1 MRLEASPAP
10 TWQRALVPALAVAVT
25 FLLTAGLVGLA
36 RANPLEAFYYF
47 LVEPFTSR
55 ASTLEVL
62 VKATPL
68 LLTGVAV
75 AFAFAA
81 GYYNIGAEG
90 QLYAGA
96 IAAAWLGPKLAGVP
110 AIAAAPLMLVAGF
123 AAGALWALP
132 PAWLKTRLAVD
143 EVVTT
148 LLLNSVIVF
157 FASALLNGP
166 WRDPISQWPQSPE
179 IAASAHFPI
188 LVARSRLHLGALVG
202 IGAATVFGWV
212 LSRTAFGLKM
222 RAVGLGREAAR
233 FVGINVPRTTLI
245 AALVSGGIA
254 GIAGVSEIAG
264 IHYHLI
270 ESISPG
276 YGYSGIVVATLGGLN
291 AMGVGL
297 AALFLGLILT
307 GALGVSRALGVPSY
321 LGDVVQAT
329 LLLTTL
335 ALLLLSRY
343 RVRLITHRGERG
355 EGNLGPGY

>member
-1 MRLEASPAP
+1 MLRLRLEAGGAPA
-10 TWQRALVPALAVAVT
+10 WQRGLIPILAVVVTFALTAALVVLA
-25 FLLTAGLVGLA
+25 G
-36 RANPLEAFYYF
+36 ANPLEAFYYF
-47 LVEPFTSR
+47 LIEPFTAR
-55 ASTLEVL
+55 ATALEIL
-62 VKATPL
+62 VKTTPL

-75 AFAFAA
+75 AFAFTA

-96 IAAAWLGPKLAGVP
+96 IAAAWLGPQLTGVP
-110 AIAAAPLMLVAGF
+110 ALIAVPLMLIVGF

-132 PAWLKTRLAVD
+132 PAWLKARLNVD

-148 LLLNSVIVF
+148 LLLNSVILF

-166 WRDPISQWPQSPE
+166 WRNPITQWPQSPE
-179 IAASAHFPI
+179 IAASAHLPV
-188 LVARSRLHLGALVG
+188 LLARSRLHLGALVG
-202 IGAATVFGWV
+202 VAATIAFGWV
-212 LSRTAFGLKM
+212 LLRTALGLQM

-233 FVGINVPRTTLI
+233 FMGISVPRTLLI
-245 AALVSGGIA
+245 AALISGGIA
-254 GIAGVSEIAG
+254 GIAGVSEVAG

-291 AMGVGL
+291 AAGVGL
-297 AALFLGLILT
+297 AALFIALILT
-307 GALGVSRALGVPSY
+307 GALEVSRSLGVPSY

-329 LLLTTL
+329 LLLVTL

-343 RVRLITHRGERG
+343 RLRRA
-355 EGNLGPGY
+355 